1 MKNQEQKNEWTT
13 PELIVL
19 VRSKPEEAVLTA
31 CKGAQAPTGPLAQVY
46 GCAEVD
52 DCFPDCSAYLAT

>member
-1 MKNQEQKNEWTT
+1 MSISRGPEKPRWQK

-31 CKGAQAPTGPLAQVY
+31 CKNGVKGPAHKD
-46 GCAEVD
+46 GCRNKNNVG
-52 DCFPDCSAYLAT
+52 CSTISTS

>member
-1 MKNQEQKNEWTT
+1 MKQQKMEWEI

-31 CKGAQAPTGPLAQVY
+31 CKGNTDGPADGYGARCLASCGTGGP
-46 GCAEVD
+46 CNAEAL
-52 DCFPDCSAYLAT
+52 S

>member
-1 MKNQEQKNEWTT
+1 MKKQWQK

-31 CKGAQAPTGPLAQVY
+31 CKGGANLSGIDRAKGA
-46 GCAEVD
+46 CID
-52 DCFPDCSAYLAT
+52 KIRKDCFDSCYTVGIS

>member
-1 MKNQEQKNEWTT
+1 MDEPYT

-31 CKGAQAPTGPLAQVY
+31 CKVDLVVGPPAGICRFDPFTGYSSGV
-46 GCAEVD
+46 G
-52 DCFPDCSAYLAT
+52 S